1 MDSKKKRRVTI
12 YDLAT
17 ELNVSPS
24 TISRALKDH
33 YSIGQETIT
42 AVKELAKKRGYRPNA
57 LAASLRKQQTNTIGV
72 LVSWIN
78 RPFISS
84 LISGVEDAARV
95 AGFNVIISQS
105 HDSLENEIANAKAL
119 YDSRIHALVVSLAME
134 TQTYQHFEE
143 LLSNGVPIVFV
154 DRIPTDMDCHKVSID
169 NFGAGYSATQHL
181 IDQGCRRIALLIGA
195 THQHIYFE
203 RQRGYLEALRRNNLP
218 VDEALIRPSL
228 RLSTEEGIDQTR
240 HLLGLPKPPDG
251 IFSTN
256 DSAAVG
262 AIKYAKSQG
271 LDIPNDLAIIG
282 FNDDPVCTIIEPQLS
297 SIRHPAADMGR
308 MALQQAIK
316 IFDPEGMVASHTV
329 TLKTEVI
336 ARASSLRHP

>member
-1 MDSKKKRRVTI
+1 MESKKKRRVTI

-33 YSIGQETIT
+33 YSIGQETIR
-42 AVKELAKKRGYRPNA
+42 AVKALAKKRGYRPNA

-84 LISGVEDAARV
+84 LISGVEDAARE
-95 AGFNVIISQS
+95 AGYNVIISQS
-105 HDSLENEIANAKAL
+105 HDSLNNEIANAKAL
-119 YDSRIHALVVSLAME
+119 YDSRVHAIVVSLAME
-134 TQTYQHFEE
+134 TKSYQHFEE
-143 LLSNGVPIVFV
+143 IIDNGLPIVFV
-154 DRIPTDMDCHKVSID
+154 DRVPTDLDCHKVSID
-169 NFGAGYSATQHL
+169 NFGAGFSATQHL
-181 IDQGCRRIALLIGA
+181 IDQGCRRIALFVGA
-195 THQHIYFE
+195 THQQIYSE
-203 RQRGYLEALRRNNLP
+203 RKRGYLEALRRNNLP
-218 VDEALIRPSL
+218 IDESLIRSSL
-228 RLSTEEGIDQTR
+228 RLSTEEGIELAQQ
-240 HLLGLPKPPDG
+240 LMSEPNPPDG

-262 AIKYAKSQG
+262 AIKYAKASG
-271 LDIPNDLAIIG
+271 IDIPNDLAIIG

-316 IFDPEGMVASHTV
+316 SFDPNSLVASQTV
-329 TLKTEVI
+329 TLKTEVV
-336 ARASSLRHP
+336 ARASTLRQ